1 MHKNFKKSFENERR
15 IERHSF
21 VTERERER
29 KTAEKLSART
39 SGAQNFCMSAE
50 RERKKFFWAH

>member
-1 MHKNFKKSFENERR
+1 MHKNIKKSFENERR

-50 RERKKFFWAH
+50 RERKKFF